1 MGALSTSAPLR
12 LLSAAGGA
20 VADLLLP
27 PQCLICAAA
36 TGAANALCGACWG
49 KLRFITEP
57 CCDRRGIPFA
67 YDPGPGVV
75 SAAALA
81 DPPAWDRAR
90 AAVRFDDHS
99 KRLVH
104 DLKYHDQ
111 HHVAVLVSRLMAA
124 AGRRLLAEAEVIVPV
139 PLYRTRLWRRRF
151 NQSALL
157 AARLSAASG
166 VPWRSDLL
174 RRVRPTAAQ
183 VGLGY
188 RERQANV
195 KDAFA
200 VPENRRFELDGRS
213 LLLVDDVLTSG
224 STAGA
229 CARALRKAGAARV
242 DVLCFALVLEP
253 ARLHI

>member
-1 MGALSTSAPLR
+1 MLF
-12 LLSAAGGA
+12 AAGRA
-20 VADLLLP
+20 VTDLLLP
-27 PQCLICAAA
+27 PQCLVCAAA
-36 TGAANALCGACWG
+36 TSEPNGLCGGCWG

-67 YDPGPGVV
+67 YDPGPGVL

-104 DLKYHDQ
+104 DLKYHDR
-111 HHVAVLVSRLMAA
+111 HHVAALVSRLMAA
-124 AGRRLLAEAEVIVPV
+124 AGRRLLAEADVIVPV

-157 AARLSAASG
+157 AGQLSASGG

-174 RRVRPTAAQ
+174 LRTRPTPAQ
-183 VGLGY
+183 VGLGH
-188 RERQANV
+188 RERRANV
-195 KDAFA
+195 KGAFA
-200 VPENRRFELDGRS
+200 VPEDRRIVVRDRAV
-213 LLLVDDVLTSG
+213 LLIDDVLTSG
-224 STAGA
+224 STADA
-229 CARALRKAGAARV
+229 CAMILRKAGASRV